1 MDDNLTYYIKFSG
14 AMREGAALADA
25 VAKGNG
31 SVDDLKRFVAEFTK
45 KFGPASNLAA
55 SKGAQN

>member
-31 SVDDLKRFVAEFTK
+31 SVDDLKRFAAEFAK
-45 KFGPASNLAA
+45 KFGPVLGQ
-55 SKGAQN
+55 K